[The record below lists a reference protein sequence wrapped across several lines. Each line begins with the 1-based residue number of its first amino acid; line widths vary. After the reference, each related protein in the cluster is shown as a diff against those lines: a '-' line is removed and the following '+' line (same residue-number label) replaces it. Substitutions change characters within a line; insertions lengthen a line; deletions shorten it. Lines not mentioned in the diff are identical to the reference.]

1 MSQCGVALLHGTYI
15 GPYIFQSGG
24 RTETVS
30 GPRYKKMVN
39 TFLVPELRRF
49 SFPLHQVLFQQDG
62 ATPHTTR
69 AVLARPRQLFPGKLI
84 SKKGDVQWPPR
95 SPDLS
100 PLDFFLWGHLKA
112 TVYAHSLRSLRQLR
126 IRIRAARPL
135 LSPPR
140 WPTSR
145 CGLASVSAKGV
156 ATWRACSP
164 ITDRCSKE

>member
-1 MSQCGVALLHGTYI
+1 M
-15 GPYIFQSGG
+15 F
-24 RTETVS
+24 
-30 GPRYKKMVN
+30 N

-100 PLDFFLWGHLKA
+100 PLDVFLWGHLKA

-126 IRIRAARPL
+126 IRIRAAITSLTPSTLSTAVASLPL
-135 LSPPR
+135 R
-140 WPTSR
+140 TR
-145 CGLASVSAKGV
+145 FSVRKRGGHMEGV
-156 ATWRACSP
+156 LP
-164 ITDRCSKE
+164 HH